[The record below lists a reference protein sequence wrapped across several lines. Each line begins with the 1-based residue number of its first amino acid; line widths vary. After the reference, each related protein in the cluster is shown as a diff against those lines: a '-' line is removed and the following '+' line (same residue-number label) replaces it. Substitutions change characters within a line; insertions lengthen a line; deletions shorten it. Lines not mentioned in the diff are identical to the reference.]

1 MGNVNGLF
9 CAFNSGNF
17 TSEMGMLTIVG
28 VSIVFSVLSII
39 ALVVTLFKRLDDHW
53 QKQEAEASAKAV
65 DKEPTIDTTTLLLI
79 SAAAATVV
87 GGRFRV
93 RKIRRL
99 LSPKTKRTPWSSRG
113 RLVLQGSHT
122 IRRGK

>member
-1 MGNVNGLF
+1 MAVFLGGI
-9 CAFNSGNF
+9 NSGNF
-17 TSEMGMLTIVG
+17 TSEMGTLTVVG
-28 VSIVFSVLSII
+28 VSIVFSVLALI

-53 QKQEAEASAKAV
+53 QKQEEEASAKALE
-65 DKEPTIDTTTLLLI
+65 KEPTIDTTTLLLI

>member
-1 MGNVNGLF
+1 MN
-9 CAFNSGNF
+9 GNF
-17 TSEMGMLTIVG
+17 TSEMGTLTLVG
-28 VSIVFSVLSII
+28 VGIVFSVLALI

-53 QKQEAEASAKAV
+53 QKQEAEAEIKALEK
-65 DKEPTIDTTTLLLI
+65 DPNIDTTTLLLI
-79 SAAAATVV
+79 SAAVATVV

-93 RKIRRL
+93 RKIHRL

-122 IRRGK
+122 IRRRK